1 MCDYLDNYK
10 KIVTVEDILAGKVKL
25 VKDFKIN
32 DHNALIERFK
42 QANLFSKQLSNAH
55 LENIAKYFLELPS
68 RIGHALLS
76 QRNLQRRR
84 SKGGRWKHQF
94 PVLPEHREDLYQ
106 RICYLYPH
114 GKEISRRMPHKSLV
128 RGAGTLFLT
137 TLPPQT

>member
-42 QANLFSKQLSNAH
+42 QADLFSQEVPAKH

-68 RIGHALLS
+68 ELAMHFFYNVI
-76 QRNLQRRR
+76 
-84 SKGGRWKHQF
+84 SKGSDTQQVAKN
-94 PVLPEHREDLYQ
+94 VAKLYG
-106 RICYLYPH
+106 LEV
-114 GKEISRRMPHKSLV
+114 GKTSMKDYVISIIK
-128 RGAGTLFLT
+128 ANK
-137 TLPPQT
+137 